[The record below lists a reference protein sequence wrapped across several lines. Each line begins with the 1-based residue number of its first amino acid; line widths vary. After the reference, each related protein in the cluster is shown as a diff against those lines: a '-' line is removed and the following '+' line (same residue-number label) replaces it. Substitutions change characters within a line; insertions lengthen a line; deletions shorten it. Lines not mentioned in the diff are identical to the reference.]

1 MWDTGE
7 KPLDWSHLAL
17 KLDSLPPI
25 ICLSGRVDEALQ
37 VDREGAGGLKG
48 QLSATNGALDAPTLC
63 QRPIRDIALVLHCEY
78 VLSRPQN
85 AFVYQQLQCDSSAWS
100 RPTGCI
106 KSTHFEDLKCTESVV
121 SRVMMCFF
129 WKPWVA
135 LHKGGIY
142 EWEGVWLSAAAS
154 C

>member
-63 QRPIRDIALVLHCEY
+63 QGPICDIAFVLHRKY
-78 VLSRPQN
+78 VLTRPQN
-85 AFVYQQLQCDSSAWS
+85 ALVYQQLQSDSSTWPW
-100 RPTGCI
+100 PTGCR
-106 KSTHFEDLKCTESVV
+106 KSTTFEDLKRTCRGLT
-121 SRVMMCFF
+121 
-129 WKPWVA
+129 
-135 LHKGGIY
+135 L
-142 EWEGVWLSAAAS
+142 
-154 C
+154 